1 MFGDDFD
8 SNVIATDFDVIKNA
22 GLNTIRIFVPY
33 EVFGKAKVNPEKLEK
48 LKQVLDTAEVKNLKV
63 IVTLFDFYGDYS
75 VLDWTLTHRHAE
87 QIVSTFT
94 NHKAILAWDIKNEP
108 NLDFDT
114 RGKENVLAWLKEM
127 THQIKQFDP
136 NHLVTIG
143 WSDTESAGLL
153 QNEVDMVSFHYY
165 QGINTFSEA
174 YTIMSA
180 KIKKPMVLQEFGLS
194 SSKGFWSPFGP
205 SEKGQANYYKQF
217 QEIIKQDNIH
227 YLSWTLYDFDEV
239 PSAVVGKL
247 PWRKHKQ
254 KYFGFIDR
262 DGNKKPA
269 FEFMSK

>member
-1 MFGDDFD
+1 
-8 SNVIATDFDVIKNA
+8 
-22 GLNTIRIFVPY
+22 
-33 EVFGKAKVNPEKLEK
+33 
-48 LKQVLDTAEVKNLKV
+48 
-63 IVTLFDFYGDYS
+63 
-75 VLDWTLTHRHAE
+75 
-87 QIVSTFT
+87 
-94 NHKAILAWDIKNEP
+94 
-108 NLDFDT
+108 
-114 RGKENVLAWLKEM
+114 M

-143 WSDTESAGLL
+143 WSDTASASLL
-153 QNEVDMVSFHYY
+153 QNEVDIVSFHYY
-165 QGINTFSEA
+165 LDINTFSEA
-174 YTIMSA
+174 YTIMNTE
-180 KIKKPMVLQEFGLS
+180 IKKPIVLQEFGLS
-194 SSKGFWSPFGP
+194 SNRGFWSPFGP

-269 FEFMSK
+269 FEFISK